1 MIRLRRGEVPDV
13 PWQSLMIPNT
23 HLSVSTAGRW
33 VSTSGHWRGVRSC
46 EWLQMMLPHM
56 TTKTL
61 KAYLLAKLIAFP
73 VPISQLPVVW
83 TNSWGTSVCDAASL
97 VKESQRWT
105 WEPENV
111 LLQSTGV
118 LSKTNFAAHLSARE
132 IMSMF
137 PDLIQVPI
145 ETQWKA
151 KLTVQKLLQIFHLP
165 CQW

>member
-13 PWQSLMIPNT
+13 PWQSLMIHNT
-23 HLSVSTAGRW
+23 HLAVSTAGTW
-33 VSTSGHWRGVRSC
+33 VSTSNHWRGMRSYG
-46 EWLQMMLPHM
+46 WLQMMLPHT

-61 KAYLLAKLIAFP
+61 NNISHS
-73 VPISQLPVVW
+73 ISQLPVVW
-83 TNSWGTSVCDAASL
+83 RHNWGTSICDAASL
-97 VKESQRWT
+97 VKTSQRWT
-105 WEPENV
+105 REPENV

-151 KLTVQKLLQIFHLP
+151 KLTVQKLQIFHLA